1 VQELEVRR
9 RIGARIR
16 ELRLAKALTQD
27 EFGDLSGL
35 NRAHVGELER
45 GECNVTIRTLKIL
58 ADAFDVRIADL
69 VRDV

>member
-1 VQELEVRR
+1 MRR

-58 ADAFDVRIADL
+58 ADAFGVRIADL